1 MTRIE
6 AKEMRLNDRPL
17 SELLR
22 ITGKQWAEYEAAY
35 TAMKEAKATT
45 LARLKQQKMDEASNR
60 KFKLS
65 EAAADREA
73 RNDPYWQDYLDL
85 MAKNNAR
92 RLDLKIEVDCIHMA
106 NSERIDKNANARKE
120 IASYGA

>member
-1 MTRIE
+1 MATNRSIKL
-6 AKEMRLNDRPL
+6 KEIPVKDRPL

-45 LARLKQQKMDEASNR
+45 LARLKQQKIDAADS
-60 KFKLS
+60 KLS

-73 RNDPYWQDYLDL
+73 RNDPYWRDYLDL

-120 IASYGA
+120 LGAYQ